1 MFGKNPTRNKIG
13 LTTNYISTIFGI
25 SLVLFMIGV
34 ILGSIILLKDVEKQF
49 RENLQGDIFFL
60 PSYNEAD
67 IKMVEQ
73 ELSDWPEFKEVVFVT
88 PERAMS
94 ELFEESQLED
104 ESLFDIDSMFMLPS
118 SISFKP
124 LADYS
129 SLEGMQHIERK
140 IKDHFGDKVES
151 VNYDKKSIES
161 LDKGFNQ
168 FTFVFLFITALL
180 IGIAAALINN
190 TIRLSIYSRR
200 FTIKTMQLVGAT
212 GNFIRKPFL
221 MHAIFQG
228 FISSL
233 LGLSLAMTI
242 FYALD
247 NTIDTV
253 EFTYSLNSF
262 ILLSCSVF
270 AVGLFLTVIS
280 TWLALNN
287 YLRKNIDA
295 LY

>member
-1 MFGKNPTRNKIG
+1 MFGKKRKNNQIS
-13 LTTNYISTIFGI
+13 LTSNYISTVFGI

-49 RENLQGDIFFL
+49 RENLQGDVFFL
-60 PSYNEAD
+60 PIYNDAD

-73 ELSDWPEFKEVVFVT
+73 ELHTWPEFKEILFVT

-104 ESLFDIDSMFMLPS
+104 QSLFEIDSMFMLPS

-124 LADYS
+124 VAEFA
-129 SLEGMQHIERK
+129 SLSGMEHIENK
-140 IKDHFGDKVES
+140 IKLAFGDQIES
-151 VNYDKKSIES
+151 VNYDKQSIES

-180 IGIAAALINN
+180 VGIAAALINN
-190 TIRLSIYSRR
+190 TIRLSIYSKR

-212 GNFIRKPFL
+212 GSFIRKPFL
-221 MHAIFQG
+221 LNAVFQG
-228 FISSL
+228 IFSSL
-233 LGLSLAMTI
+233 IGLSLAMTI

-253 EFTYSLNSF
+253 EFTYSIESF
-262 ILLSCSVF
+262 ILLSICVF
-270 AVGLFLTVIS
+270 SVGLFLTVFS
-280 TWLALNN
+280 TWFALNN
-287 YLRKNIDA
+287 YLRKKIDA